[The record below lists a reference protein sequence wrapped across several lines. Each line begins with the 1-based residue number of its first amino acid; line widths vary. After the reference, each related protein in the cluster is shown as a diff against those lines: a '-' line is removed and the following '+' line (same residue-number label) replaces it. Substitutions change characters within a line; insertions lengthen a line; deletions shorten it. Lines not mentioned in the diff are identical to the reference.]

1 MQTAAKQ
8 RETHKKLGFT
18 YLETAEIAV
27 ALRRLLA
34 NYQVHYHKLR
44 QFHWNIEGADFFEL
58 HDKFEEDYTLAVEQ
72 IDTLAERIRAFGLPV
87 DMSIQ
92 ETLELAEIK
101 DTPKARTAMDMV
113 RQILGDYEIL
123 HNCMLD
129 VLTASLDN
137 GDTATEYMVSGF
149 IRGLEKRNWM
159 YTSWCK

>member
-1 MQTAAKQ
+1 
-8 RETHKKLGFT
+8 
-18 YLETAEIAV
+18 
-27 ALRRLLA
+27 
-34 NYQVHYHKLR
+34 
-44 QFHWNIEGADFFEL
+44 
-58 HDKFEEDYTLAVEQ
+58 
-72 IDTLAERIRAFGLPV
+72 
-87 DMSIQ
+87 
-92 ETLELAEIK
+92 
-101 DTPKARTAMDMV
+101 MDMV